1 MISLIFIINIVE
13 KNYNNMN
20 KKQLYN
26 KIIQDVSKIVKK
38 SINEAFDFNDIN
50 TKSKNKTL
58 VKNAVDLSIKYYS
71 DDIKNKI
78 LNHEKLTPQELSILY
93 SPECKKYLKINE
105 EELLKLIIY
114 YLVDNN
120 GDNLDW
126 LDLDKYL
133 EENDLEMSPQ
143 EKFMLTYI
151 PTEEDIVKTKKFLNT
166 IKELEA
172 LRDKDLVKYM
182 STLPYD
188 GYSLLLWINPYD
200 EDGDIIPADSWDC
213 QFDWDFDD
221 VWFDGSFTVTEFL
234 ENDYRLYLLIKQ
246 LSLKNAKKRF
256 KTDQDDVI
264 LMGFHMLCL
273 EEDNLSVVSTIVYRI
288 SQMKYFDNNFDI
300 CQDDGDLQNFISIK
314 KIKNLDDGFNKL
326 IKFAE
331 AYVKEFNKYAK
342 ELKESGEL

>member
-1 MISLIFIINIVE
+1 
-13 KNYNNMN
+13 MN
-20 KKQLYN
+20 HY
-26 KIIQDVSKIVKK
+26 IK
-38 SINEAFDFNDIN
+38 SIVEAFDFNDIN
-50 TKSKNKTL
+50 NQNKSKNKTL
-58 VKNAVDLSIKYYS
+58 VKNTVNNAIEYYS
-71 DDIKNKI
+71 NDIKNKI
-78 LNHEKLTPQELSILY
+78 LNHEKLTTEEMQILDTY
-93 SPECKKYLKINE
+93 APEFRQYMKIEE
-105 EELLKLIIY
+105 EELLKLIIQ

-151 PTEEDIVKTKKFLNT
+151 PTKEDIVKTKKFLNT
-166 IKELEA
+166 IKELEE
-172 LRDKDLVKYM
+172 LRDNDLVKYM

-200 EDGDIIPADSWDC
+200 EDGDIISAECWDR
-213 QFDWDFDD
+213 FDWDFDD
-221 VWFDGSFTVTEFL
+221 VWLDGNFTATEFL

-246 LSLKNAKKRF
+246 LSPKNAKKRF
-256 KTDQDDVI
+256 KFDDHNDVI
-264 LMGFHMLCL
+264 SMGFHMHCL
-273 EEDNLSVVSTIVYRI
+273 REDELNVVSTIVDRI

-300 CQDDGDLQNFISIK
+300 CQDDADFLIQNFISIK

-331 AYVKEFNKYAK
+331 AYVNEFNKYAK
-342 ELKESGEL
+342 ELKESGELYKQDT

>member
-1 MISLIFIINIVE
+1 
-13 KNYNNMN
+13 MN

-50 TKSKNKTL
+50 NQTKFKNKTL
-58 VKNAVDLSIKYYS
+58 VKDAVNNSIKYYS

-78 LNHEKLTPQELSILY
+78 LNHEKLTIEEMQLLNTYAS
-93 SPECKKYLKINE
+93 ECKKYLKINE
-105 EELLKLIIY
+105 KELLKLIIY

-133 EENDLEMSPQ
+133 EENDLEASPQ
-143 EKFMLTYI
+143 EKFMLTYV
-151 PTEEDIVKTKKFLNT
+151 PTKEDIVKTKKFLNT

-200 EDGDIIPADSWDC
+200 EDGDIISWDF
-213 QFDWDFDD
+213 QFDWDFGNL
-221 VWFDGSFTVTEFL
+221 WFDGSFNVTEFL

-246 LSLKNAKKRF
+246 LSPKNIKTF
-256 KTDQDDVI
+256 KTTNDDVI
-264 LMGFHMLCL
+264 SMGFHMHCL
-273 EEDNLSVVSTIVYRI
+273 GEDEHNVVSTIVDRI

-300 CQDDGDLQNFISIK
+300 CQDDADFLIQNFISIK

>member
-1 MISLIFIINIVE
+1 
-13 KNYNNMN
+13 MN

-26 KIIQDVSKIVKK
+26 KIIQNVSKIVKK

-50 TKSKNKTL
+50 TKSKNKTV
-58 VKNAVDLSIKYYS
+58 VKNAVNNAIKYYS

-78 LNHEKLTPQELSILY
+78 LNHIKLTTEEIQLLDTY
-93 SPECKKYLKINE
+93 GQYMKIEE
-105 EELLKLIIY
+105 EELLKLIIQ

-166 IKELEA
+166 IKELEV

-200 EDGDIIPADSWDC
+200 EDGDIISAECWDR
-213 QFDWDFDD
+213 FDWDFDD
-221 VWFDGSFTVTEFL
+221 VWLDGNFTATEFL
-234 ENDYRLYLLIKQ
+234 ENDYLLYLLIKQ
-246 LSLKNAKKRF
+246 LSPKNAKKRF
-256 KTDQDDVI
+256 KFDDHNDVI
-264 LMGFHMLCL
+264 SMGFHMHCL
-273 EEDNLSVVSTIVYRI
+273 DEDNLNVVSTIVYRI
-288 SQMKYFDNNFDI
+288 SEMKYFDNNFDI
-300 CQDDGDLQNFISIK
+300 FQDDGNLQNFISIK

-331 AYVKEFNKYAK
+331 AYVNEFNEYAK